1 MANSLQARKRVR
13 QTARKTAVNRQ
24 RMSRLRTFVVKVE
37 TAIAAGEKD
46 AAATML
52 RQAESELARGAR
64 LGVIHRNAA
73 SRKVSRLSRRIAK
86 M

>member
-24 RMSRLRTFVVKVE
+24 RTSRMRTFVVKVE